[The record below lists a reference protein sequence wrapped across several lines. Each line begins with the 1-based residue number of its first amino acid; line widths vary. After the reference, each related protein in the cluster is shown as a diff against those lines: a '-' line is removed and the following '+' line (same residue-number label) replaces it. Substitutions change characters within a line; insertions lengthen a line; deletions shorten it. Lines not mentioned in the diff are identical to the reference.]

1 MADERPPLGVLMFVA
16 HRHMERRVMARLAE
30 EGADDITLAQARV
43 MQRLAP
49 EPMRLTDLAEQAG
62 VTKQTAGGIV
72 DQLEAA
78 RYLRR
83 VSDPTDR
90 RARLVTLSERGE
102 ELCAIAARE
111 VESIE
116 DDWREYLGDDDFD
129 LLEKTMTR
137 LREITDP
144 YR

>member
-1 MADERPPLGVLMFVA
+1 MFTA
-16 HRHMERRVMARLAE
+16 HRAIEWRVMERIAKAGAAE
-30 EGADDITLAQARV
+30 ITLAQARV
-43 MQRLAP
+43 LQRLAP

-72 DQLEAA
+72 DQLESAG
-78 RYLRR
+78 YLIR
-83 VSDPTDR
+83 VPDPTDR
-90 RARLVTLSERGE
+90 RARLVTLSERGD

-111 VESIE
+111 VEVVE
-116 DDWREYLGDDDFD
+116 QEWREHLGSDQYSA
-129 LLEKTMTR
+129 LEKGLVA